1 MYSACDKKRRCGV
14 RLNRQKI
21 GRNPHSW
28 YDKHVLPGR
37 QMSTRGPSEVRKSSL
52 RGPQVRVTSFV
63 CFKGSQLGMP
73 TLPDESNPYFTS
85 KYMWCLLELLEGS
98 VRSSQLILC
107 ANLLFCHD
115 QLWQVYKTALLTGN
129 TGAQTF
135 KVPLKKFCSQYILP
149 LNTYREKGNLVLK
162 IPYYLFKIFFG
173 NLVNSNSFHN

>member
-1 MYSACDKKRRCGV
+1 M

-52 RGPQVRVTSFV
+52 RGPQVRVTS
-63 CFKGSQLGMP
+63 
-73 TLPDESNPYFTS
+73 
-85 KYMWCLLELLEGS
+85 KYTWCLLELLEGS

-162 IPYYLFKIFFG
+162 IPYYLFKIFVG
-173 NLVNSNSFHN
+173 NLVNFALRIYNYFQAQR

>member
-28 YDKHVLPGR
+28 YDKHDLPGR

-52 RGPQVRVTSFV
+52 RGPQVRVTS
-63 CFKGSQLGMP
+63 
-73 TLPDESNPYFTS
+73 
-85 KYMWCLLELLEGS
+85 KYTWCLLELLEGS

-135 KVPLKKFCSQYILP
+135 KVPLEKFCSQYILLLSTCSSTVCIRNLWKTKEC
-149 LNTYREKGNLVLK
+149 LNSHENRLKVKVLFSWK
-162 IPYYLFKIFFG
+162 K
-173 NLVNSNSFHN
+173 